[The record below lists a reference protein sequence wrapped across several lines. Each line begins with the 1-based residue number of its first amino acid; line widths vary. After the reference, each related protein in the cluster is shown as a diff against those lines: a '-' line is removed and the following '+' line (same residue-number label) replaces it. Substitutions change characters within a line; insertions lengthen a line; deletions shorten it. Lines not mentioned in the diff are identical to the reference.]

1 MMRFRL
7 TRAGLKLLKG
17 ARKVRMLGT
26 VEARDASGNRTKTPF
41 RFTLKAPKSRAR

>member
-7 TRAGLKLLKG
+7 SKAGFKLLKA

-26 VEARDASGNRTKTPF
+26 VEARDASGNPTKMPF
-41 RFTLKAPKSRAR
+41 RFTLKAPKTR